1 MCAIRLPENALR
13 LFEEKWPSLPSLSK
27 WLIYSIDSAPQ
38 KANEFYCA
46 VKTAGIEDKGPSVSE
61 SEWEEAFSCM
71 KCSSELLCLL
81 SLMIINPLAMPVNHK
96 RALSVDTPT
105 LSFPCTGHRYGDMT
119 EVCKTM
125 CHGINCMQFPS
136 EMYWDKRTDGDSP
149 EALEVAEARRREAG
163 CQIGNRCTKPPYQN
177 KRTWECDEFPF

>member
-61 SEWEEAFSCM
+61 SEWEEAFSWLAPANQDFAAPDIQYILDHHFRM
-71 KCSSELLCLL
+71 VEHLFTHAHVISDADCSAYMFGCF
-81 SLMIINPLAMPVNHK
+81 V
-96 RALSVDTPT
+96 R
-105 LSFPCTGHRYGDMT
+105 T
-119 EVCKTM
+119 E
-125 CHGINCMQFPS
+125 
-136 EMYWDKRTDGDSP
+136 ED
-149 EALEVAEARRREAG
+149 
-163 CQIGNRCTKPPYQN
+163 
-177 KRTWECDEFPF
+177 